1 MVYEEEGEQ
10 GQQCAVLNKMVK
22 NNNNNKIS
30 KMVREGFNKVTSK

>member
-1 MVYEEEGEQ
+1 MRKRGNR
-10 GQQCAVLNKMVK
+10 GQECAVLNKMVK